1 MAIAYAIVMVNVV
14 SVVIRSP
21 LQCRRIWDCHG
32 IHFLRGHGTVVV
44 VVVVVVSSLP
54 TYKDYNKTVMISLL
68 PR

>member
-1 MAIAYAIVMVNVV
+1 MASTSCGAMVV
-14 SVVIRSP
+14 
-21 LQCRRIWDCHG
+21 
-32 IHFLRGHGTVVV
+32 VVV